1 MWWLNCFVSK
11 ALVQKKEECVVKF
24 GKTVEIMQEEG
35 HFSAVGDDAKHQLDD
50 FIDNIAKESFEL
62 FSEF

>member
-1 MWWLNCFVSK
+1 MWWLNFVSN
-11 ALVQKKEECVVKF
+11 ALVLKKEEYFVKF
-24 GKTVEIMQEEG
+24 GKTVEIMQEDG
-35 HFSAVGDDAKHQLDD
+35 HFSAIGDDAKHQLDD